1 VEFEWDEPKRLSNI
15 AKHGIDFRDAT
26 LLFESPHVI
35 ERSRS
40 AINEERWLAVGTIDN
55 DYVTTIFTRRGSNYA
70 SSQCGDREMEK
81 KEDIRRYTSA
91 ELKAMRARGESQTD
105 WARVRAKSEEELE
118 RDIADDP
125 DYRDVPDDWYK
136 NATLVMP
143 TSKKML
149 SLRLDSDILDWFK
162 QQGPGY
168 QTRINAVLRA
178 YAEQAK
184 KRRA

>member
-1 VEFEWDEPKRLSNI
+1 
-15 AKHGIDFRDAT
+15 
-26 LLFESPHVI
+26 
-35 ERSRS
+35 
-40 AINEERWLAVGTIDN
+40 
-55 DYVTTIFTRRGSNYA
+55 
-70 SSQCGDREMEK
+70 MEK

-91 ELKAMRARGESQTD
+91 ELKAIRARGESKTD
-105 WARVRAKSEEELE
+105 WVRFEAKSEEELE

-136 NATLVMP
+136 NATLVIP

>member
-15 AKHGIDFRDAT
+15 AKHDVDFRDAIVF
-26 LLFESPHVI
+26 FENPHVV
-35 ERSRS
+35 EQSRFAGS
-40 AINEERWLAVGTIDN
+40 EQRWLAMARS
-55 DYVTTIFTRRGSNYA
+55 TTATSQRSLHDAATVCG
-70 SSQCGDREMEK
+70 SSQCGGREMEK

-91 ELKAMRARGESQTD
+91 ELKAMRARGESKTD
-105 WARVRAKSEEELE
+105 WVRFEAKSEEQLE
-118 RDIADDP
+118 RDIANDP

-136 NATLVMP
+136 NATLVIP

-149 SLRLDSDILDWFK
+149 SLRLDSDILEWFK

>member
-1 VEFEWDEPKRLSNI
+1 MELECDELKRSPNI
-15 AKHGIDFRDAT
+15 AKH
-26 LLFESPHVI
+26 
-35 ERSRS
+35 
-40 AINEERWLAVGTIDN
+40 
-55 DYVTTIFTRRGSNYA
+55 
-70 SSQCGDREMEK
+70 
-81 KEDIRRYTSA
+81 TSA
-91 ELKAMRARGESQTD
+91 ELKAMRARGASKTD
-105 WARVRAKSEEELE
+105 WARVRPKSEEQLE

-125 DYRDVPDDWYK
+125 DYKDVPRDWYK
-136 NATLVMP
+136 NATLVIP

-178 YAEQAK
+178 YADQAK

>member
-1 VEFEWDEPKRLSNI
+1 
-15 AKHGIDFRDAT
+15 
-26 LLFESPHVI
+26 
-35 ERSRS
+35 
-40 AINEERWLAVGTIDN
+40 
-55 DYVTTIFTRRGSNYA
+55 
-70 SSQCGDREMEK
+70 MEK
-81 KEDIRRYTSA
+81 KEDIGRYTSA
-91 ELKAMRARGESQTD
+91 ELKAMRARGESKTD
-105 WARVRAKSEEELE
+105 WVRFEAKSEEELE

-125 DYRDVPDDWYK
+125 DYKDVPDDWYK
-136 NATLVMP
+136 NATLVIP

-178 YAEQAK
+178 YAEHAK

>member
-1 VEFEWDEPKRLSNI
+1 
-15 AKHGIDFRDAT
+15 
-26 LLFESPHVI
+26 
-35 ERSRS
+35 
-40 AINEERWLAVGTIDN
+40 
-55 DYVTTIFTRRGSNYA
+55 
-70 SSQCGDREMEK
+70 MEK
-81 KEDIRRYTSA
+81 KKDIRRYTSA
-91 ELKAMRARGESQTD
+91 ELKAMRARGESKTD
-105 WARVRAKSEEELE
+105 WARFDAKSEEQLE

-125 DYRDVPDDWYK
+125 DYRDAPDDWYK
-136 NATLVMP
+136 NATLVIP

-178 YAEQAK
+178 YADQAK

>member
-1 VEFEWDEPKRLSNI
+1 
-15 AKHGIDFRDAT
+15 
-26 LLFESPHVI
+26 
-35 ERSRS
+35 
-40 AINEERWLAVGTIDN
+40 
-55 DYVTTIFTRRGSNYA
+55 
-70 SSQCGDREMEK
+70 MEK
-81 KEDIRRYTSA
+81 KEDIRHYTSA
-91 ELKAMRARGESQTD
+91 ELKSMRARGESKTD
-105 WARVRAKSEEELE
+105 WVRFEAKSEEQLE
-118 RDIADDP
+118 QDIADDP

-136 NATLVMP
+136 NATLVIP

>member
-1 VEFEWDEPKRLSNI
+1 
-15 AKHGIDFRDAT
+15 
-26 LLFESPHVI
+26 
-35 ERSRS
+35 
-40 AINEERWLAVGTIDN
+40 
-55 DYVTTIFTRRGSNYA
+55 
-70 SSQCGDREMEK
+70 MEK
-81 KEDIRRYTSA
+81 KEDNRRYTSA
-91 ELKAMRARGESQTD
+91 ELKAIRARGESKTD
-105 WARVRAKSEEELE
+105 WVRFEAKSEEELE

-136 NATLVMP
+136 NATLVIP

-162 QQGPGY
+162 QQGQGY

>member
-1 VEFEWDEPKRLSNI
+1 LEFEWDEPKRLSNI
-15 AKHGIDFRDAT
+15 AKHDVDFRDAIVF
-26 LLFESPHVI
+26 FENPHVV
-35 ERSRS
+35 EDARF
-40 AINEERWLAVGTIDN
+40 AGNEQRWLAIGTIDN
-55 DYVTTIFTRRGSNYA
+55 RYVTTVLHDVATVCG
-70 SSQCGDREMEK
+70 SSQCGDRGMEK
-81 KEDIRRYTSA
+81 KEDIRHYTSA
-91 ELKAMRARGESQTD
+91 ELKSMRARGESKTD
-105 WARVRAKSEEELE
+105 WVRFEAKSEEQLE
-118 RDIADDP
+118 QDIADDP

-136 NATLVMP
+136 NATLVIP

-184 KRRA
+184 KRTA

>member
-1 VEFEWDEPKRLSNI
+1 
-15 AKHGIDFRDAT
+15 
-26 LLFESPHVI
+26 
-35 ERSRS
+35 
-40 AINEERWLAVGTIDN
+40 
-55 DYVTTIFTRRGSNYA
+55 
-70 SSQCGDREMEK
+70 MEK

-91 ELKAMRARGESQTD
+91 ELKAMCARGESETD
-105 WARVRAKSEEELE
+105 WARVRAKSKDQLE

-125 DYRDVPDDWYK
+125 DYKDVPDDWYK
-136 NATLVMP
+136 NATLVIP

-149 SLRLDSDILDWFK
+149 SLRLDSDILEWFK